1 MLQCF
6 TNQVGRNVEVHVDD
20 IIMKMKKSNDLITDL
35 EEMFSN
41 LWSFRIKLNP
51 EKCVFGVPKGKL
63 LGFMVFDRGIKP
75 NQEKIE
81 AIRCMGPIQNLK
93 GCRG

>member
-41 LWSFRIKLNP
+41 L
-51 EKCVFGVPKGKL
+51 
-63 LGFMVFDRGIKP
+63 
-75 NQEKIE
+75 
-81 AIRCMGPIQNLK
+81 
-93 GCRG
+93 